1 MYYGS
6 EDHQTVDQSCL
17 GAGQSP
23 WVRAWTAVYRLY
35 AHSVCDTKA
44 PLQLQY
50 VARGAIYV

>member
-1 MYYGS
+1 MYYGG

-23 WVRAWTAVYRLY
+23 WVWAWTAVYRLY